1 MNELA
6 LTGWSLVLVAA
17 MLLALWVAWAAATRL
32 DRLHRRVLGA
42 RTTLDAQLVRRATAA
57 WDLAISGYLDPAS
70 SIVVATA
77 ARDALDHMPGADAE
91 LETGGDAGGTP
102 AVGPRSEGPDDPIA
116 LEEIDQAMA
125 ESELSRVLRAALGGA
140 EDRAELAA
148 DDDAAELLERL
159 DREWYRVQLAR
170 RFHNEAVVAVR
181 RIRAKGYV
189 RLLRLA
195 GRAPNPQTFEMDD
208 ATGLQ

>member
-6 LTGWSLVLVAA
+6 LTGWSLVIAVA
-17 MLLALWVAWAAATRL
+17 MLVTLWMVLGAATRL
-32 DRLHRRVLGA
+32 DRLHRRVHGA

-77 ARDALDHMPGADAE
+77 ARDALDHQPGAVEDHGSVGD
-91 LETGGDAGGTP
+91 GGAGRR
-102 AVGPRSEGPDDPIA
+102 PRPGAFQDPPT
-116 LEEIDQAMA
+116 LEEVDQAMA

-140 EDRAELAA
+140 DERAELAA
-148 DDDAAELLERL
+148 DAGGAELLDRL

-170 RFHNEAVVAVR
+170 RFYNDAVVAVR

-189 RLLRLA
+189 RLFRIA